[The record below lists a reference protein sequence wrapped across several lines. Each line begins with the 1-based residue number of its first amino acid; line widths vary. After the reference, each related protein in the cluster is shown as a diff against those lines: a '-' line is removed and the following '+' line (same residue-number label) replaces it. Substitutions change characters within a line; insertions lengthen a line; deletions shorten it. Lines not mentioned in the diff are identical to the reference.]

1 MAPLSQPHDPTES
14 TPDIA
19 EYLTF
24 QPKLS
29 RVFSDSYVFEP
40 ESEYERRLG
49 RLFFLI
55 EVGYNTKRASD
66 LADAC
71 ATVLQETFYD
81 PAHTTFDAAFEAA
94 VAKVNDVLSELAQ
107 AGETSWIG
115 KLNAVI
121 AATNQFHIAV
131 TRAGTAQAFVER
143 LGRVLDLTGS
153 IDTSIPDPMKTFPSI
168 VSGEAV
174 DKDQLIIGNAY
185 FFEQVSP
192 MTAGKLTSEFAPPL
206 AVNHID
212 GMVRDVV
219 EYPVA
224 TILASIDT
232 SKAPDVSAMAAAV
245 ETMKTE
251 SIHSV
256 GHPSIGTPN
265 IDIEHAAGPAH
276 ENSASASATT
286 SKTPLKESLPARADR
301 WIRGGG
307 GRLIKASLENSAK
320 GLRAVGLFI
329 GRFFKGA
336 WRVLRKKQSQAK
348 EKADAEKAFFA
359 QHPEPSTVWKEPLP
373 RVRWDLDLQT
383 ATTSIATFPQ
393 KFKTLPRSSRVFL
406 MLSAVFLLVFVGS
419 FSGYGFT
426 QAQQRKSV
434 AAKTLLDKA
443 ELKRQAALSALIYDD
458 QAQAKK
464 LLAEAETIAGQV
476 LGTRFYKT
484 EVTALQSK
492 INEDKHRI
500 DRYLDVKD
508 LEDVA
513 TLPESNAQELVL
525 DGRGALISVNPEN
538 NHLFATDIAA
548 KSSSTLEVESA
559 NIGHLGRAGFYADDN
574 AIYFATDNK
583 GMARFDVGT
592 RKLTSAS
599 VDLSGNVEGM
609 ASYGRYLYVFVPSA
623 NQIYRL
629 SKTTGGFGR
638 PIAWLGDGTDISQGT
653 DMAIDGAVYVVSGN
667 NAMQML
673 SGGIRTFTLDNPKA
687 PLGTLTRI
695 ITSEKMSGIYVLD
708 HDNKRVLKY
717 DKVGTLQ
724 KEYTHE
730 SFGDLRAFAIDEAT
744 GRAYVLNGD
753 LVQSFGL

>member
-14 TPDIA
+14 APDIA

-131 TRAGTAQAFVER
+131 TRSGTAQAFVER
-143 LGRVLDLTGS
+143 QGRVLDLTGS

-168 VSGEAV
+168 VSGEAI

-212 GMVRDVV
+212 SMVRDVI

-245 ETMKTE
+245 ETMKAE
-251 SIHSV
+251 SVHAV
-256 GHPSIGTPN
+256 GHPSIGTPD
-265 IDIEHAAGPAH
+265 IDIEHAGGP
-276 ENSASASATT
+276 SAADIKAT
-286 SKTPLKESLPARADR
+286 SPIPPKESLPSRAER

-307 GRLIKASLENSAK
+307 GRLIKASVENSAK
-320 GLRAVGLFI
+320 GLRTGGLFI

-336 WRVLRKKQSQAK
+336 WGVIRKKQTQAK
-348 EKADAEKAFFA
+348 EKADAERAFLA
-359 QHPEPSTVWKEPLP
+359 QHPEPSSPWQEPLP
-373 RVRWDLDLQT
+373 RVRWNLDLQT
-383 ATTSIATFPQ
+383 ATASLTTFPQ
-393 KFKTLPRSSRVFL
+393 KFKTLPRTSRIFL
-406 MLSAVFLLVFVGS
+406 SLSAVFLIVFVGS
-419 FSGYGFT
+419 FSGYGLT
-426 QAQQRKSV
+426 QAQQQKSL

-464 LLAEAETIAGQV
+464 LLTEAESIAGQV
-476 LGTRFYKT
+476 LGTRFHKN
-484 EVTALQSK
+484 EVAALQIK

-508 LEDVA
+508 LEDIA
-513 TLPESNAQELVL
+513 TLPESNGQELVL
-525 DGRGALISVNPEN
+525 DGRGSLISVNPEN
-538 NHLFATDIAA
+538 NHLFATDIVG
-548 KSSSTLEVESA
+548 KSSATLDVESA
-559 NIGHLGRAGFYADDN
+559 NIGHLGRAGMYADDN

-592 RKLTSAS
+592 RTLTSVS
-599 VDLSGNVEGM
+599 IDLSGNVEGM

-629 SKTTGGFGR
+629 SRTTGGFGR
-638 PIAWLGDGTDISQGT
+638 PIAWLGDGTDISQGK
-653 DMAIDGAVYVVSGN
+653 DMSIDGAVYVVSGS
-667 NAMQML
+667 NALQML
-673 SGGIRTFTLDNPKA
+673 SGGIRTFTLDNPKV

-695 ITSEKMSGIYVLD
+695 ITAENMSGIYVID

-730 SFGDLRAFAIDEAT
+730 SFGDLRAMAIDEGA

-753 LVQSFGL
+753 KVQSFSL